1 MMMLINPAPATR
13 RETRFQD
20 ASESLAA
27 ARIDLDGGAS
37 LALFPYAGDGRP
49 IYQTLDLLY
58 ALDGNPIPAPPP
70 DWPAHIS
77 GASVVSSGTE
87 SDYAEWAAWLSE
99 VAQELDWRGIW

>member
-1 MMMLINPAPATR
+1 MRLLHNAAPATR
-13 RETRFQD
+13 RETRWQD
-20 ASESLAA
+20 AAESLAA
-27 ARIDLDGGAS
+27 ARIELDGGAS
-37 LALFPYAGDGRP
+37 LALFQPDDGRP

-77 GASVVSSGTE
+77 GASVVSNGTD
-87 SDYAEWAAWLSE
+87 SDLTEWAAWLSE